1 MKKFKTNTVLKQS
14 AEVFDSLSASAHDIQ
29 SAGERFLVAMYNGKN
44 ETLDTLRHKKYCER
58 VATSPKRL
66 EPRNPPPTM
75 AAGKYHRHSLS
86 ANMSVERF

>member
-58 VATSPKRL
+58 VATSTFGAQ
-66 EPRNPPPTM
+66 EPTTNH
-75 AAGKYHRHSLS
+75 GSC
-86 ANMSVERF
+86 